1 MILDQENYIC
11 VFLDG
16 LKHGIL
22 NLQVESFKGRRYSI
36 GGPINI
42 LRDATDAHL
51 PILITIM
58 NSSIKQHEV
67 PNELKLAHALLL
79 FSRKKVF

>member
-1 MILDQENYIC
+1 M
-11 VFLDG
+11 FLDG